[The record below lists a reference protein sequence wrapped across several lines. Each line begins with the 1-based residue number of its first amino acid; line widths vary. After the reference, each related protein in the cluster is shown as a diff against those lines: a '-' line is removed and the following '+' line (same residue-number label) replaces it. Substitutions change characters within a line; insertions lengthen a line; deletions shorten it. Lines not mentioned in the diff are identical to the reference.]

1 MPKWAESIQR
11 LFEDPSRNASAVTA
25 AVAIVVVLVLI
36 VVLIL
41 IAFAMPGTGRSDT
54 PGRGGPAGPRRR
66 LPRWAALSVGLALGL
81 TIASAAVTLWYAGTS
96 TNQYCTRTCHSMAVP
111 AESWTLSAHSDIE
124 CIRCHEGRRWSS
136 MPRGVASRAYS
147 LYLELSDA
155 TPRGTRVPASRCLE
169 CHSHAV
175 ASPLTARNGET
186 FFHES
191 ALAEDPDCARCHG
204 AQGHEPEAP

>member
-1 MPKWAESIQR
+1 MQKWTESIQR

-36 VVLIL
+36 IVLVL
-41 IAFAMPGTGRSDT
+41 VAFAMPAAGRSDS
-54 PGRGGPAGPRRR
+54 RGPAAPRRR
-66 LPRWAALSVGLALGL
+66 LPRWAAMAVGLGLGL
-81 TIASAAVTLWYAGTS
+81 IIASAAVTLWYAGTS
-96 TNQYCTRTCHSMAVP
+96 SNQYCARTCHSMAGP
-111 AESWTLSAHSDIE
+111 AESWTLSAHSDVE

-155 TPRGTRVPASRCLE
+155 TPRGSRVPESRCLE

-175 ASPLTARNGET
+175 ASALTARNGET
-186 FFHES
+186 FLHDE
-191 ALAEDPDCARCHG
+191 ALAEDPDCVRCHG
-204 AQGHEPEAP
+204 AQGHEPDAP